1 MNDTPN
7 WERQLVEKLAMAAL
21 VEQRRAR
28 RWKIFFRLVWLGIIG
43 GLLATAFLR
52 NEDKS
57 AEALTG
63 GGHTAVISLE
73 GVIDSENNTAE
84 KLSAALEDAYD
95 RGTRGII
102 IEANSPGGS
111 PVLSGMAYDEIRRL
125 KKQHPAIPVYV
136 TVQEV
141 CASGCYYIA
150 AAADKIFVDKASIIG
165 SIGVLSDGFG
175 FTGLMDKL
183 GVERRL
189 KTAGENKAMG
199 DPFSPPT
206 PNRKPFASNCWM
218 ISTSNSSRRSRMAVA
233 AGSRVTR
240 SCFPAWYGLVKRAF
254 RWDWPTVWAHP
265 LGGARRD
272 QGGKDGGLHPAG
284 RPVQPCGTQD
294 RRGVCRRRTQP
305 VQHPPVLTLLPSRS
319 IQWHADDAGRK
330 KNTRTTNA
338 GWFPMPT
345 SLPCCSP
352 FSW

>member
-7 WERQLVEKLAMAAL
+7 WERQLVEKLAMAAV

-84 KLSAALEDAYD
+84 KLSAALEDAYND
-95 RGTRGII
+95 HGTRGII

-165 SIGVLSDGFG
+165 SIGVC
-175 FTGLMDKL
+175 
-183 GVERRL
+183 R
-189 KTAGENKAMG
+189 TALAL
-199 DPFSPPT
+199 
-206 PNRKPFASNCWM
+206 
-218 ISTSNSSRRSRMAVA
+218 
-233 AGSRVTR
+233 
-240 SCFPAWYGLVKRAF
+240 PA
-254 RWDWPTVWAHP
+254 
-265 LGGARRD
+265 
-272 QGGKDGGLHPAG
+272 
-284 RPVQPCGTQD
+284 
-294 RRGVCRRRTQP
+294 
-305 VQHPPVLTLLPSRS
+305 
-319 IQWHADDAGRK
+319 
-330 KNTRTTNA
+330 
-338 GWFPMPT
+338 
-345 SLPCCSP
+345 
-352 FSW
+352 

>member
-84 KLSAALEDAYD
+84 KLSAALEDAYND

-199 DPFSPPT
+199 DPFSPTNPKQEAIRQQLLDDIHQQFIKAVKDGRGSRLKND
-206 PNRKPFASNCWM
+206 PQLFSGMVWIGEKGIPLGLADGLG
-218 ISTSNSSRRSRMAVA
+218 STRSVARDVIKAEKTVDYTQQDDLSSRVARKIGVEFAGGVRSL
-233 AGSRVTR
+233 
-240 SCFPAWYGLVKRAF
+240 F
-254 RWDWPTVWAHP
+254 
-265 LGGARRD
+265 
-272 QGGKDGGLHPAG
+272 
-284 RPVQPCGTQD
+284 
-294 RRGVCRRRTQP
+294 
-305 VQHPPVLTLLPSRS
+305 
-319 IQWHADDAGRK
+319 
-330 KNTRTTNA
+330 NTRL
-338 GWFPMPT
+338 F
-345 SLPCCSP
+345 
-352 FSW
+352 

>member
-63 GGHTAVISLE
+63 SGHTAVISLE
-73 GVIDSENNTAE
+73 GVIDSESNTAE
-84 KLSAALEDAYD
+84 KLTAALEDAYKD
-95 RGTRGII
+95 SGTRGII

-199 DPFSPPT
+199 DPFSPTNPKQEAIRQQLLDDIHQQFIKAVKDGRG
-206 PNRKPFASNCWM
+206 NRLKNDPQLFSGMVWIGEKGIPLGLADGLG
-218 ISTSNSSRRSRMAVA
+218 STRSVARDVIKAEKTVDYTQQDDLSSRVARKIGVEFAGGVRSL
-233 AGSRVTR
+233 
-240 SCFPAWYGLVKRAF
+240 F
-254 RWDWPTVWAHP
+254 
-265 LGGARRD
+265 
-272 QGGKDGGLHPAG
+272 
-284 RPVQPCGTQD
+284 
-294 RRGVCRRRTQP
+294 
-305 VQHPPVLTLLPSRS
+305 
-319 IQWHADDAGRK
+319 
-330 KNTRTTNA
+330 NTRL
-338 GWFPMPT
+338 F
-345 SLPCCSP
+345 
-352 FSW
+352 

>member
-7 WERQLVEKLAMAAL
+7 WERQLVEKLAMAAV

-43 GLLATAFLR
+43 SLLAFAFMR

-63 GGHTAVISLE
+63 SGHTAVISLD
-73 GVIDSENNTAE
+73 GVIDSDNNTAE
-84 KLSAALEDAYD
+84 KLSAALEDAYTD

-111 PVLSGMAYDEIRRL
+111 PVLSGMTYDEIRRQ
-125 KKQHPAIPVYV
+125 KKLHPAIPVYV

-199 DPFSPPT
+199 DPFSPTNPKQEAIRQQLLDDIHQQFIKAVRDGRGSRLKNDPQLFSGMVWIGEKGIPLGLADGLGNT
-206 PNRKPFASNCWM
+206 RSVARDIIKAEK
-218 ISTSNSSRRSRMAVA
+218 TVDYTQQDDLSSRVARKIGVEFAGGVRSL
-233 AGSRVTR
+233 
-240 SCFPAWYGLVKRAF
+240 F
-254 RWDWPTVWAHP
+254 
-265 LGGARRD
+265 
-272 QGGKDGGLHPAG
+272 
-284 RPVQPCGTQD
+284 
-294 RRGVCRRRTQP
+294 
-305 VQHPPVLTLLPSRS
+305 
-319 IQWHADDAGRK
+319 
-330 KNTRTTNA
+330 NTRL
-338 GWFPMPT
+338 F
-345 SLPCCSP
+345 
-352 FSW
+352 

>member
-84 KLSAALEDAYD
+84 KLSAALEDAYSD
-95 RGTRGII
+95 HGTRGII

-199 DPFSPPT
+199 DPFSPTNPKQEAIRQQLLDDIHQQFIKAVKDGRGSRLKSD
-206 PNRKPFASNCWM
+206 PQLFSGMVWIGEKGIPLGLADGLG
-218 ISTSNSSRRSRMAVA
+218 STRSVARDVIKAEKTVDYTQQDDLSSRVARKIGVEFAGGVRSL
-233 AGSRVTR
+233 
-240 SCFPAWYGLVKRAF
+240 F
-254 RWDWPTVWAHP
+254 
-265 LGGARRD
+265 
-272 QGGKDGGLHPAG
+272 
-284 RPVQPCGTQD
+284 
-294 RRGVCRRRTQP
+294 
-305 VQHPPVLTLLPSRS
+305 
-319 IQWHADDAGRK
+319 
-330 KNTRTTNA
+330 NTRL
-338 GWFPMPT
+338 F
-345 SLPCCSP
+345 
-352 FSW
+352 

>member
-84 KLSAALEDAYD
+84 KLSAALEDAYND
-95 RGTRGII
+95 HGTRGII

-199 DPFSPPT
+199 DPFSPTNPKQEAIRQQLLDDIHQQFIKAVKDGRGSRLKSD
-206 PNRKPFASNCWM
+206 PQLFSGMVWIGEKGIPLGLADGLG
-218 ISTSNSSRRSRMAVA
+218 STRSVARDVIKAEKTVDYTQQDDLSSRVARKIGVEFAGGVRSL
-233 AGSRVTR
+233 
-240 SCFPAWYGLVKRAF
+240 F
-254 RWDWPTVWAHP
+254 
-265 LGGARRD
+265 
-272 QGGKDGGLHPAG
+272 
-284 RPVQPCGTQD
+284 
-294 RRGVCRRRTQP
+294 
-305 VQHPPVLTLLPSRS
+305 
-319 IQWHADDAGRK
+319 
-330 KNTRTTNA
+330 NTRL
-338 GWFPMPT
+338 F
-345 SLPCCSP
+345 
-352 FSW
+352 